1 MRAGNRPRLP
11 DGCKRRLVA
20 MLVFPNLGAI
30 AEFDRALIR
39 ERTVAGFAE
48 ARPKG
53 KKADDLVALRTR
65 T

>member
-1 MRAGNRPRLP
+1 
-11 DGCKRRLVA
+11 